1 MNSFMGSQ
9 RRHIVSDNNELVF
22 SVEEFKGRIE
32 RVRESMEEAGLD
44 LLLVHTPE
52 NIYYLTGY
60 RTPGYYTYQCFILPL
75 DSEPMMLIRFME
87 EGNIMAQSWVE
98 KRVTYQDTEDPVE
111 VTSNTL
117 KGLGVSGKR
126 VGIEKSSW
134 FLTTA
139 AYEQLTATFQDV
151 TFTDASDVVNKVR
164 LIKSPAEIA
173 YIREAAKAAENGV
186 RMGME
191 AIAAGKTENDVAAA
205 ALTGM
210 LREGSEYTGLAPF
223 VASGPRSALGHATWE
238 RRKLEEGD
246 LVFLEI
252 PGCINR
258 YHAAQMR
265 TAVIGKPPAEWE
277 DIAKVVI
284 DGLSAAIETIKPG
297 VMAGEVDDACRG
309 TITRGGYGEYFLYR
323 TGYSIG
329 IAFPPDWGEGHI
341 LSLRGGESTELQP
354 GMTFH
359 MPPSALMYG
368 VGGIGFSETV
378 LVTETGCEAITRYP
392 RELVVI
398 D

>member
-1 MNSFMGSQ
+1 M
-9 RRHIVSDNNELVF
+9 SDDNELVF
-22 SVEEFKGRIE
+22 SVEEFKRRIQ

-75 DSEPMMLIRFME
+75 DSEGMMLTRFME
-87 EGNIMAQSWVE
+87 EGNVMAQSWVE

-111 VTSNTL
+111 VTGNTL
-117 KGLGVSGKR
+117 KGLGVTGKR

-139 AYEQLTATFQDV
+139 AHEQLAAAFQD
-151 TFTDASDVVNKVR
+151 TEFIDASDVVNKVR
-164 LIKSPAEIA
+164 LVKSPAEIA
-173 YIREAAKAAENGV
+173 YIRQAAQAAENGV

-205 ALTGM
+205 VWTGM
-210 LREGSEYTGLAPF
+210 LQEGSEYPGLAPF

-238 RRKLEEGD
+238 RRELEKGD

-265 TAVIGKPPAEWE
+265 TAVIGNPPDEWKG
-277 DIAKVVI
+277 IAQVII
-284 DGLSAAIETIKPG
+284 DGLNAAIDTIEPG
-297 VMAGEVDDACRG
+297 VTAGEVDDACRG
-309 TITRGGYGEYFLYR
+309 TIARGGYGEYFLYR

-341 LSLRGGESTELQP
+341 LSLRAGDPTVLQP

-378 LVTETGCEAITRYP
+378 LVTETGCEVITNFP
-392 RELVVI
+392 RELTVVE
-398 D
+398 

>member
-1 MNSFMGSQ
+1 MTDEQ
-9 RRHIVSDNNELVF
+9 ALVF
-22 SVEEFKGRIE
+22 SVEEFKERIK
-32 RVRESMEEAGLD
+32 RVRQAMEKAGLD

-60 RTPGYYTYQCFILPL
+60 RTPGYYTYQCCIVPL
-75 DSEPMMLIRFME
+75 ESDAIMLTRFME
-87 EGNIMAQSWVE
+87 EGNVMAQTWIE
-98 KRVTYQDTEDPVE
+98 NRVTYQDTEDPVE
-111 VTSNTL
+111 VTTRTL
-117 KGLGVSGKR
+117 EGVGVAGKR
-126 VGIEKSSW
+126 IGVEKSSW

-139 AYEQLTATFQDV
+139 AYEGLTAALTDAEFV
-151 TFTDASDVVNKVR
+151 DASDVVNKVR

-173 YIREAAKAAENGV
+173 YIRQAARAAENGM
-186 RMGME
+186 RMGVQ
-191 AIAAGKTENDVAAA
+191 AIAAGRTENDVAAA
-205 ALTGM
+205 VWTG
-210 LREGSEYTGLAPF
+210 LIEEGSEYPGLAPF

-238 RRKLEEGD
+238 RRELEKGD

-252 PGCINR
+252 AGCINR

-265 TAVIGKPPAEWE
+265 TAVIGEPPAEWQE
-277 DIAKVVI
+277 IAEVVI
-284 DGLSAAIETIKPG
+284 DGLTAAIDTIKPG
-297 VMAGEVDDACRG
+297 VTAGEVDDACRG

-341 LSLRGGESTELQP
+341 LSLRAGESTVLQP

-378 LVTETGCEAITRYP
+378 LVTETGCEVITGFP